1 MDKSVKGLNI
11 TNKQLKD
18 NEKNNKV
25 YHKEFDTKFKKYLKT
40 DNEQITDK
48 KYIASEKQIENF
60 EDANRGEGMQNL
72 KYDSEPTKQ
81 FKDRAEKAII
91 GDSTMGNKDDIAIN
105 DFGKEFIDKTKRRNK
120 KLDDNTLDF
129 VAVGNDIELTGKKV
143 KGKPI
148 AFESVISK
156 KLKLNKELTNLN
168 LINQIIPE
176 NYKIDSNVIL
186 IEDTNKTIKTT
197 WNGGVLGY
205 ATITEMIDKTKNQNT
220 INEIIK
226 RFNYGK

>member
-18 NEKNNKV
+18 NEKNNKE
-25 YHKEFDTKFKKYLKT
+25 YHKEFDAKFKKYLKT

-81 FKDRAEKAII
+81 FKDRAEKAIV
-91 GDSTMGNKDDIAIN
+91 GDSTMGNKDDIATN

-197 WNGGVLGY
+197 WNGDVLGY

>member
-1 MDKSVKGLNI
+1 MYRVQEVKNWDKN
-11 TNKQLKD
+11 D
-18 NEKNNKV
+18 A
-25 YHKEFDTKFKKYLKT
+25 KFKKYLKT

-81 FKDRAEKAII
+81 FKDRAEKAIV
-91 GDSTMGNKDDIAIN
+91 GDSTMGNKDDIATN

-197 WNGGVLGY
+197 WNGDVLGY